1 MYLFNR
7 GILLIGLIVF
17 VQGELFAQNY
27 LILQKGANQKSRII
41 YEVGDEIIYL
51 QKGNDYYI
59 KDIIREIDKEY
70 IALSEN
76 VLSLKQIEALD
87 IRYKDER
94 NQTLANLTYLPFAG
108 GGLLLLAGGIN
119 SLADDGNLQY
129 SSGVLATAAA
139 LIGTGFIMKSIRYK
153 KFKVGGKRKIMVIR
167 KTELE

>member
-1 MYLFNR
+1 M
-7 GILLIGLIVF
+7 
-17 VQGELFAQNY
+17 
-27 LILQKGANQKSRII
+27 
-41 YEVGDEIIYL
+41 
-51 QKGNDYYI
+51 
-59 KDIIREIDKEY
+59 
-70 IALSEN
+70 
-76 VLSLKQIEALD
+76 SLKQIEALD

>member
-153 KFKVGGKRKIMVIR
+153 SLK
-167 KTELE
+167 LEGREK

>member
-27 LILQKGANQKSRII
+27 LILQKGANQKSQII

-139 LIGTGFIMKSIRYK
+139 LIGTGFIMKFIRYK

>member
-153 KFKVGGKRKIMVIR
+153 SLK
-167 KTELE
+167 LEGRENNGD